1 MSSHFP
7 RHASCSAAVS
17 VSELRP
23 RPPVPGDSE
32 PGIYDSIVDL
42 APGPDNPTPMVRLS
56 RRMNPHP
63 ALEVLVKLEGMN
75 PFGSIK
81 DRTALYMLNALN
93 LGPDQALVEP
103 SAGNTGIALAAMANA
118 RNLPIEI
125 AVPDGT
131 PEEKK
136 ALLRFLGA
144 ELIEVEDELC
154 PLFPTE
160 GARGVVKS
168 MVESEAYGGR
178 YVSPNQYENELN
190 VEAHYRTTGP
200 EIWQQTGGRI
210 DTFIAGIGTGGTI
223 SGVGRYLKE
232 QNPDIRIIGVEPAS
246 RQHSLSGLKRITGL
260 PDEHYPKIL
269 DPTLLDGLVSVT
281 DEEAFAAS
289 IEVARRDGIM
299 VGPTSGA
306 VLQAALRGDTPKT
319 GRTVIISADN
329 AAKYVSALV
338 GAAHDFDVCVEI
350 PQAPRHEMTQHQRP
364 CSRIRGDACDPA
376 GPRMQL
382 QRRTRCVLGDRQVHH

>member
-1 MSSHFP
+1 MSTDS
-7 RHASCSAAVS
+7 RQQQSCSVAAATVT
-17 VSELRP
+17 ELHPERCA
-23 RPPVPGDSE
+23 PGA
-32 PGIYDSIVDL
+32 GGRRVYDSIVDL
-42 APGPDNPTPMVRLS
+42 APNPDIPTPMVRHS
-56 RRMNPHP
+56 QRMIPHP
-63 ALEVLVKLEGMN
+63 DYEVLVKLEGMN

-81 DRTALYMLNALN
+81 DRTALFMLNGLR
-93 LGPDQALVEP
+93 LRPDQALVEP

-125 AVPDGT
+125 AVPEGT

-190 VEAHYRTTGP
+190 AEAHYRTTGP
-200 EIWQQTGGRI
+200 EIWRQTGGRI
-210 DTFIAGIGTGGTI
+210 DSFYASIGTGGTI

-269 DPTLLDGLVSVT
+269 DPDLLDDLVSVT
-281 DEEAFAAS
+281 DDEAFTAG

-299 VGPTSGA
+299 VGPTTGA
-306 VLQAALRGDTPKT
+306 VLHAALHGDTPKH
-319 GRTVIISADN
+319 GRAVLISADN
-329 AAKYVSALV
+329 ATKYVSAYASFL
-338 GAAHDFDVCVEI
+338 A
-350 PQAPRHEMTQHQRP
+350 R
-364 CSRIRGDACDPA
+364 RG
-376 GPRMQL
+376 
-382 QRRTRCVLGDRQVHH
+382 